1 MPNDNN
7 FRRKMSSYQNRD
19 VNCGL
24 RFTCTNLITEIFMER
39 SSFFFSDIFG
49 SVPVLEGKKPS
60 IVKKEM
66 VF

>member
-7 FRRKMSSYQNRD
+7 FRRKMSSSQSHD
-19 VNCGL
+19 VSYGL
-24 RFTCTNLITEIFMER
+24 RFTCTNLVTEIFVEH

-49 SVPVLEGKKPS
+49 SVPVLEGKKPN
-60 IVKKEM
+60 VMKKKM

>member
-7 FRRKMSSYQNRD
+7 FRRKMSSSQSRD

-24 RFTCTNLITEIFMER
+24 RFTCTNLVTEIFVKC

-49 SVPVLEGKKPS
+49 NVPVLEGKKPS

>member
-7 FRRKMSSYQNRD
+7 FRRKMSSSQSHD

-24 RFTCTNLITEIFMER
+24 RFTCTNLVTEIFVER
-39 SSFFFSDIFG
+39 SSSFFSDIFG

-60 IVKKEM
+60 IMKKEM